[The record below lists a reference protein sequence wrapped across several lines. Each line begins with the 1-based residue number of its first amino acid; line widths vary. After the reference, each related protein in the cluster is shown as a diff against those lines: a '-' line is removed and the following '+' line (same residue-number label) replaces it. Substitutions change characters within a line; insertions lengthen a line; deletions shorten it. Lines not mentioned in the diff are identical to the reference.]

1 MSGGPDVIVVGAGI
15 VGAACARAL
24 ASEGRSVLVI
34 DSRGIAGG
42 ATGAGMGHI
51 VMMDDP
57 PPEFAL
63 VKRSMELWDDVAPRA
78 PKEAAWNRR
87 GTLWVATDA
96 AEMAEASRKHAR
108 LRAAGIGAEL
118 LGGLQVAATEPSLR
132 PELAGG
138 LVVPGD
144 SVLIPSVAAK
154 WMLESAGISVRVG
167 TAKVIRSGEVEL
179 EGRERLNSP
188 AIVNAAGMWGRD
200 LTPGLPLVAKKG
212 HLVMLGGAAGM
223 CRHQIVELGYIKN
236 AHSDVAESVS
246 FNVQP
251 RAGGEIVVGSSRQA
265 GVNSDGVEPR
275 IRDRMLR
282 HAETLMPALAGLR
295 VVRQWTGVRAGSVDG
310 LPIIGE
316 HPSMPG
322 VYLAGGHEGLG
333 LTAALATAEI
343 ISHAILGRPQAI
355 DTLPYSPARFAAILK
370 A

>member
-1 MSGGPDVIVVGAGI
+1 MSRAADVVIVGAGI
-15 VGAACARAL
+15 VGAACARMLAL
-24 ASEGRSVLVI
+24 AGRSVLVI

-57 PPEFAL
+57 PAEFAL
-63 VKRSMELWDDVAPRA
+63 VRRSMELWDEVAPEA

-96 AEMAEASRKHAR
+96 EEMAEAQRKHAR
-108 LRAAGIGAEL
+108 LQAAGIDAEV
-118 LGGLQVAATEPSLR
+118 LGPTQVAALEPSLR
-132 PELAGG
+132 PGLAGG
-138 LVVPGD
+138 LAVLGD
-144 SVLIPSVAAK
+144 SVLLPPIAAK
-154 WMLESAGISVRVG
+154 WMLAGIPVRAGEAVR
-167 TAKVIRSGEVEL
+167 AIRRGEVDL
-179 EGRERLNSP
+179 ETGERLASP
-188 AIVNAAGMWGRD
+188 AIVNAAGMWGLD

-212 HLVMLGGAAGM
+212 HLMMLGSAGGM

-236 AHSDVAESVS
+236 AHGDAAESVS

-251 RAGGEIVVGSSRQA
+251 RAGGEVVVGSSRQI

-282 HAETLMPALAGLR
+282 HAETFMPALAGLR
-295 VVRQWTGVRAGSVDG
+295 VVREWAGVRAGSVDG

-333 LTAALATAEI
+333 LTTALATAEI

-355 DTLPYSPARFAAILK
+355 DPVPYSPARFAAILK